1 MDWFLYDNGLRH
13 KRVKYSWKASYKMK
27 FLIFLIN
34 TYGEFIS
41 YNVDKIVFILFNT
54 SNGFFFQLK
63 HVWFIAFML
72 NLFLILFWMYWL
84 WLIHQD
90 RSSHRKCSLKK
101 GLKVCKF
108 IKKRLQHKY
117 FITTPIDKNICERL
131 LPRVYLIEVKVK
143 LTFTC
148 FSLWISYYFVIESIH
163 AFYFVNSVVVS
174 KAFPVIDKGG
184 KLV

>member
-1 MDWFLYDNGLRH
+1 MVNL
-13 KRVKYSWKASYKMK
+13 S
-27 FLIFLIN
+27 LITLI
-34 TYGEFIS
+34 
-41 YNVDKIVFILFNT
+41 K
-54 SNGFFFQLK
+54 
-63 HVWFIAFML
+63 
-72 NLFLILFWMYWL
+72 LFLFFLTLLMAFSSSWSMYDLLLSCLICFWFCFGCIDCDWYTN
-84 WLIHQD
+84 QD